1 MTFANDER
9 TDLKLS
15 LALDV
20 LRSEGE
26 ARLTVG
32 GGSMLP
38 SIWPGDILDICRV
51 HAAQLS
57 LGDIVVFAREQR
69 LVVHRVV
76 GMSRVRD
83 EIVLTTRGD
92 RSPRADGPVPARE
105 VLGKVRSIKRGQ
117 RNFIPRVACWAQIAS
132 WFLLRSEFCTC
143 ILLRLSMIRMIHRN
157 PLTLD
162 SV

>member
-1 MTFANDER
+1 MTIPNDER
-9 TDLKLS
+9 ADLKLS

-38 SIWPGDILDICRV
+38 SIWPGDILDIGRV
-51 HAAQLS
+51 HAAELS
-57 LGDIVVFAREQR
+57 PGDIVVFAREQR

-76 GMSRVRD
+76 GMSRLKD

-105 VLGKVRSIKRGQ
+105 VLGKVRSIQRGQ
-117 RNFIPRVACWAQIAS
+117 RNFIPRATCWAQMAS
-132 WFLLRSEFCTC
+132 WFLLRSEFCTRV
-143 ILLRLSMIRMIHRN
+143 LLRLSMIRMIHRN

>member
-1 MTFANDER
+1 MTLANDER

-38 SIWPGDILDICRV
+38 SIWPGDILDIGRV
-51 HAAQLS
+51 HAAELS
-57 LGDIVVFAREQR
+57 PGDVVVFAREQR

-76 GMSRVRD
+76 GMSRLKD

-105 VLGKVRSIKRGQ
+105 VFGKVRSIQRGQ
-117 RNFIPRVACWAQIAS
+117 RNFIPRVTFWAQIAS
-132 WFLLRSEFCTC
+132 WFLLRSEFCTR